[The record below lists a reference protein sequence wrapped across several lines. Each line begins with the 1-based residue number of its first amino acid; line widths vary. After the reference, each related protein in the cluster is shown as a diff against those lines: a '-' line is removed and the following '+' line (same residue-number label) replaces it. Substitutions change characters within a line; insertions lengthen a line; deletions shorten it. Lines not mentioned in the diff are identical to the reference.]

1 MVHFALSA
9 LRFGLDA
16 SLKATIL
23 LALVLLLAAAWRP
36 LSAATRHLIAVLG
49 LAGVLALPL
58 AAPFV
63 LSISIPLVPS
73 LLPAA
78 ASEASIPPDAIPAP
92 AARARF
98 EDSRREVRASENED
112 VVTVTAA
119 SSFRGGPIAAGAKP
133 PASPARPESWA
144 PWVFLVWGAGAI
156 FSLARLALGW
166 MRIRS
171 IARAATPLAD
181 RTWTDSARELS
192 LRISLRRPVTLLVSA
207 EVPVAMTAGLRRP
220 VLLLHENARKWP
232 DDRRRVVLL
241 HELAHVRRADWLTLL
256 LVELAAAVYWFHPLV
271 WLARR
276 EARMSAER
284 ACDDLVLAS
293 GTKPSVYA
301 AHLLGIVRSFSPG
314 VRGALPVLSIAR
326 PSQFEGRMRAILA
339 PGLHRRGPTRGQ
351 IRVAALGLFTV
362 VLSLASLEPWAPRAA
377 AEGGVSSVA
386 RVTSSGLAGSPGP
399 DSSGNGASV
408 RVCPK
413 SSGKVAPA
421 AAPVLSGAQ
430 AASARETEAPE
441 EVIEPS
447 FERAPSAPVAQP
459 AGFVLAGNGR
469 HTGSSWYSQ
478 AMDAHRNERYDEA
491 LAGFAKAIELGYK
504 EGASSYNIACGYALQ
519 GNSDKAFEWLHRAEQ
534 ADFHIAGYLD
544 SDDDLVRLR
553 SDPRFAAL
561 RQEARQARHKK
572 DRDEAQN
579 VRRRYE
585 SLASG
590 RGDTWFSVGRELLHA
605 GENALA
611 AKAFAKSAELGNRVG
626 TSLYNEACGLAL
638 AGDKAA
644 ALDSLQKAL
653 ENGFDDP
660 DMFRRDDDLDAV
672 RNEPRFGQLESLADE
687 LAMPSIDWS
696 SKLLRSTARSDWTK
710 AAKRAREIASRHPQ
724 MGRVWF
730 TLGYAEIRSQ
740 RPAAAAEAFQKA
752 LDLGYRKPA
761 SLYNLA
767 CSYAQLDQKDRAFD
781 YLFKALDAGFN
792 PNSLRHDEDL
802 DKLRNDPR
810 FRKAEKVAEGIAQKS
825 EEKD

>member
-63 LSISIPLVPS
+63 PSMSVPLVPS

-78 ASEASIPPDAIPAP
+78 VTDVSAAPDVASTGTSSAGGFEKSGIEMRASDQEDVMTVSAESSSNPAP
-92 AARARF
+92 AAADAQTLPR
-98 EDSRREVRASENED
+98 S
-112 VVTVTAA
+112 TANP
-119 SSFRGGPIAAGAKP
+119 GL
-133 PASPARPESWA
+133 WA
-144 PWVFLVWGAGAI
+144 PWILLIWGAGAA
-156 FSLARLALGW
+156 FSLTRLALGW
-166 MRIRS
+166 MRIRAIS
-171 IARAATPLAD
+171 RAASPMADTAWTDAARA
-181 RTWTDSARELS
+181 LS
-192 LRISLRRPVTLLVSA
+192 LRLSLRRSVRLLTSP

-232 DDRRRVVLL
+232 EDRRRVVLL

-284 ACDDLVLAS
+284 ACDDLVLDS

-314 VRGALPVLSIAR
+314 VRGALPVLAIAR

-351 IRVAALGLFTV
+351 IRVTALGLFTV
-362 VLSLASLEPWAPRAA
+362 VLSLASLEPWAPRSTAEAALSGTPVASSELPGSVDPGSHAA
-377 AEGGVSSVA
+377 AA
-386 RVTSSGLAGSPGP
+386 PPRACPQSSGE
-399 DSSGNGASV
+399 
-408 RVCPK
+408 
-413 SSGKVAPA
+413 VAPA
-421 AAPVLSGAQ
+421 AAPVRTGARS
-430 AASARETEAPE
+430 ASARETEPE
-441 EVIEPS
+441 QPTEPS
-447 FERAPSAPVAQP
+447 FERVPSSPVAQP
-459 AGFVLAGNGR
+459 AGFVLAGNGDR
-469 HTGSSWYSQ
+469 SGSRWYSQ
-478 AMDAHRNERYDEA
+478 AMDAHRDERYDDA
-491 LAGFAKAIELGYK
+491 IAGFAKAIELGYK
-504 EGASSYNIACGYALQ
+504 EGASSYNIACGYALK
-519 GNSDKAFEWLHRAEQ
+519 GNAEKAFEWLRRAER
-534 ADFHIAGYLD
+534 ADFQIAGYLD
-544 SDDDLVRLR
+544 SDDDLDRLR

-561 RQEARQARHKK
+561 KQEARQARLKK
-572 DRDEAQN
+572 NRDEGQD
-579 VRRRYE
+579 VRSRYE
-585 SLASG
+585 SLAS
-590 RGDTWFSVGRELLHA
+590 RSTASGDAWFSVGRELLHV
-605 GENALA
+605 GENPLA
-611 AKAFAKSAELGNRVG
+611 ARAFARSAELGNRVG
-626 TSLYNEACGLAL
+626 TSYYNEACGFAL

-672 RNEPRFGQLESLADE
+672 RNEPRFRQIESLADD

-696 SKLLRSTARSDWTK
+696 SKLLRSTARADWTR
-710 AAKRAREIASRHPQ
+710 AARRAREVASRHPQ

-730 TLGYAEIRSQ
+730 TLGYAEIRSE

-781 YLFKALDAGFN
+781 FLFRALAAGFHS
-792 PNSLRHDEDL
+792 NSLRHDEDL
-802 DKLRNDPR
+802 DKLRGDPR
-810 FRKAEKVAEGIAQKS
+810 FRKAEKIAEAR
-825 EEKD
+825 EKD